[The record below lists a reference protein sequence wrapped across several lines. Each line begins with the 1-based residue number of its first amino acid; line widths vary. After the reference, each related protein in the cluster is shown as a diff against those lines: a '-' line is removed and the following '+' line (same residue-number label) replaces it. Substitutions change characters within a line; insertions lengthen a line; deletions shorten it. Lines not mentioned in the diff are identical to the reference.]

1 MDRPIR
7 WRKRAGYFVQYLAI
21 RLLFGLLRLLPVD
34 KASAVGGRFGRCIG
48 PCLRRHAVARANMR
62 RALPELSD
70 AAVET
75 ALSEMWDNLGRTF
88 AEYAHLGTL
97 AQALAAGD
105 GRIEVHGREHIDA
118 AIAAGKG
125 AILFGGHFAN
135 WELSVLLQTLT
146 PVEAV
151 LVYRQQNNTWINR
164 LLARLRTAHARALAP
179 KGAAGA
185 RDMIGALRRGD
196 LVGVLV
202 DQKYNE
208 GVAVPF
214 FGRAAMTVSGPAEL
228 ALRRAIPLVPVHIER
243 TGGATFCV
251 TVLTPLALP
260 PPDSGDTGLYDVL
273 SRMNALLEAWIRAR
287 PGQWYWVH
295 QRWPR
300 DDQPID

>member
-7 WRKRAGYFVQYLAI
+7 WRKRAGYFAQYLAI
-21 RLLFGLLRLLPVD
+21 RLLFGLLHLLPVD
-34 KASAVGGRFGRCIG
+34 SASAVGGRFGRCIG
-48 PCLRRHAVARANMR
+48 PRLRRHAVARANMR
-62 RALPELSD
+62 RALPELSKG
-70 AAVET
+70 AVEA

-88 AEYAHLGTL
+88 AEYAHLATL

-105 GRIEVHGREHIDA
+105 RRIEVHGREHVDA

-151 LVYRQQNNTWINR
+151 LVYRQQNNPWIDR
-164 LLARLRTAHARALAP
+164 LLARLRTAHASALAP

-185 RDMIGALRRGD
+185 RDMIGALRRGG

-214 FGRAAMTVSGPAEL
+214 FGRPAMTVSGPAGL
-228 ALRRAIPLVPVHIER
+228 ALRRAIPLIPVRIER
-243 TGGATFCV
+243 IAGATFRV
-251 TVLTPLALP
+251 TVLPPLALP
-260 PPDSGDTGLYDVL
+260 PSNNGESGLQALLGD
-273 SRMNALLEAWIRAR
+273 MNALLETWIRAR

-300 DDQPID
+300 DGQPID